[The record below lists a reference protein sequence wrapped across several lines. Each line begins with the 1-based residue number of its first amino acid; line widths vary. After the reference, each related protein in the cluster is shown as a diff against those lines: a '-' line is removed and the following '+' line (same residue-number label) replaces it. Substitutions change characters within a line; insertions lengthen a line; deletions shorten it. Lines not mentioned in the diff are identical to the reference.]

1 MQSKLNFNESEIENL
16 CGELLCCGGL
26 TIYEDIGNRY
36 EDIGNRCVVAKLGSE
51 IGRHPMKA
59 GWQDAVDPAVRALA
73 LAILTRRATGIT
85 PKENLVSYVYH

>member
-26 TIYEDIGNRY
+26 TIY